1 MSPKARLASL
11 LFASLLLA
19 ACAGRQA
26 QSPPPPAGQG
36 EGAQAAADAGD
47 MRFEA
52 IPALREPRP
61 GLYTAAQ
68 PTAAQIEAAA
78 AHGVRT
84 VISLRGDGEV
94 DWDEQSQVEGAGLR
108 FVRVP
113 VSSAADL
120 SPESVTA
127 LDAALREA
135 GDAPVLLHCGSSNRV
150 GALVALRAAWLE
162 GADLESAIEA
172 GRAAG
177 LSGLEPAVRERLGDT
192 ALARCAREPAADG
205 C

>member
-1 MSPKARLASL
+1 MARLSL
-11 LFASLLLA
+11 ILLILLA
-19 ACAGRQA
+19 VGCAARPA
-26 QSPPPPAGQG
+26 QSPP
-36 EGAQAAADAGD
+36 AAADAAAG
-47 MRFEA
+47 FHA
-52 IPALREPRP
+52 IPALRQPQP

-68 PTAAQIEAAA
+68 PSPEQLDAAA

-84 VISLRGDGEV
+84 VISLRGEGELA
-94 DWDEQSQVEGAGLR
+94 DWDEQARVEAAGMR

-113 VSSAADL
+113 VTSAEDL
-120 SPESVTA
+120 SPASVNA

-150 GALVALRAAWLE
+150 GALIALREAML
-162 GADLESAIEA
+162 GDADVETAVEA

-177 LSGLEPAVRERLGDT
+177 LAGLEPAVRERLEVRR
-192 ALARCAREPAADG
+192 LARCAEVPQAEG

>member
-1 MSPKARLASL
+1 MSPNARLASA

-19 ACAGRQA
+19 ACAGREA
-26 QSPPPPAGQG
+26 QSPPPSAGQG
-36 EGAQAAADAGD
+36 GDAQALAGAGD
-47 MRFEA
+47 ARFEA

-78 AHGVRT
+78 ARGVRT

-94 DWDEQSQVEGAGLR
+94 DWDEQSQVESAGLR

-113 VSSAADL
+113 VRSAADL

-162 GADLESAIEA
+162 GADLEAAIEA

-177 LSGLEPAVRERLGDT
+177 LASLEPAVRERLGEA
-192 ALARCAREPAADG
+192 ALARCAQEPTADG